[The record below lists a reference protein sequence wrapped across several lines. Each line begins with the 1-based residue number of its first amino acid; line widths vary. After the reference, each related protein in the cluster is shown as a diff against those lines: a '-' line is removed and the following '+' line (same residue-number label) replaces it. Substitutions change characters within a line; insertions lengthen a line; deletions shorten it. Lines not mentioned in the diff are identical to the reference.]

1 MPLHYV
7 WLGAAIPHWKVIMS
21 EMLSIMVVCAYLF
34 AILILSLFIKKR
46 GLSAGHDFSTGGQ
59 QFGWLAIG
67 TSILVSYISAMTFIG
82 MPGWVYQSGMQAMSM
97 HMNYPIVIF
106 FAATIFV
113 PIFYNLKVK
122 SIYEYLE
129 DRFGIYARTINSVT
143 FIIIQ
148 CISSGVMLYA
158 TSLIII
164 RMLPLS
170 ITEAIIYISMFTAL
184 YTCFGGM
191 ATVIFTDILQSI
203 VLFIGTVALIITLL
217 FNIDLFSLSVVAEHL
232 NIINLKLNF
241 SDDTTLISGVFAVSF
256 LHLSVFGTNQLM
268 IQRTLAAKNLD
279 NAKKAMMVCGY
290 GAFFIYLM
298 FAFLGLLL
306 FCFYGGR
313 SFENSNEVI
322 IDYIFNHAD
331 PVVFGVILLAL
342 TSASMSTL
350 DSTYNSIA
358 TVSTFDLYK
367 RFIKP
372 NQDSRHYE
380 KVARALSPI
389 SALLIVIPA
398 LLSVSN
404 ESVLRS
410 VASMA
415 SIFVGIRLGS
425 FLLGVFAERAN
436 EKGIIAGSVSS
447 IITVFYCQST
457 IISWPWYAPVGT
469 CSFILAGLLVSYFW
483 GANSDA
489 QRAFF
494 YKQKRLLKKPKKS
507 HYGLLVFFVF
517 TQVLSYFMP
526 MIYEVLAK
534 HG

>member
-1 MPLHYV
+1 
-7 WLGAAIPHWKVIMS
+7 MS
-21 EMLSIMVVCAYLF
+21 EMLSILVVCSYLL
-34 AILILSLFIKKR
+34 AILILSLIIKKR

-82 MPGWVYQSGMQAMSM
+82 MPGWVYQSGMQVMSM

-148 CISSGVMLYA
+148 CISSGIMLYA
-158 TSLIII
+158 TSLIAI
-164 RMLPLS
+164 RILPVS

-203 VLFIGTVALIITLL
+203 VLLTGTVALIITLL
-217 FNIDLFSLSVVAEHL
+217 FDIDSFSLTSAVSHL
-232 NIINLKLNF
+232 TVTNLKMNL
-241 SDDTTLISGVFAVSF
+241 SDDTTLVSGILAVSF

-268 IQRTLAAKNLD
+268 IQRTLAAKNVD
-279 NAKKAMMVCGY
+279 NAQKAMMVCGY
-290 GAFFIYLM
+290 GAFFVYLM

-306 FCFYGGR
+306 FYFYGGKY
-313 SFENSNEVI
+313 FENSNEVI
-322 IDYIFNHAD
+322 LDYVFKHTN
-331 PVVFGVILLAL
+331 PVVFSMILLAL

-358 TVSTFDLYK
+358 TVSTFDIYK
-367 RFIKP
+367 RFIRP
-372 NQDSRHYE
+372 NEDSGHYE
-380 KVARALSPI
+380 RVARALSPI

-398 LLSVSN
+398 ILSISN
-404 ESVLRS
+404 ESVLKS
-410 VASMA
+410 IASMA

-425 FLLGVFAERAN
+425 FLLGIFSEKAN
-436 EKGIIAGSVSS
+436 EKGIIVGSISS
-447 IITVFYCQST
+447 IFAVFYCQST
-457 IISWPWYAPVGT
+457 AISWPWYAPVGT
-469 CSFILAGLLVSYFW
+469 CSFILTGLLVSYFW
-483 GANSDA
+483 GSNSDA
-489 QRAFF
+489 QLTFF
-494 YKQKRLLKKPKKS
+494 HKQKGLLKKPQKK

-517 TQVLSYFMP
+517 TQALSYFIP
-526 MIYEVLAK
+526 VIYRAIATQ
-534 HG
+534 

>member
-1 MPLHYV
+1 
-7 WLGAAIPHWKVIMS
+7 MS
-21 EMLSIMVVCAYLF
+21 EMFSILVVCSYFLT
-34 AILILSLFIKKR
+34 IIILSLFIKKR
-46 GLSAGHDFSTGGQ
+46 GLNAGHDFSTGGQ

-113 PIFYNLKVK
+113 PIFYTLKVK

-129 DRFGIYARTINSVT
+129 YRFGIYARTINSVT

-158 TSLIII
+158 TSLVFI
-164 RMLPLS
+164 RILPIS

-203 VLFIGTVALIITLL
+203 VLLIGTVALIITLL
-217 FNIDLFSLSVVAEHL
+217 LNIDTFSLASAASHL
-232 NIINLKLNF
+232 TVINLKMNL

-268 IQRTLAAKNLD
+268 IQRTLAAKNVG
-279 NAKKAMMVCGY
+279 NAQKAMMVCGY
-290 GAFFIYLM
+290 GAFFVYLM

-306 FCFYGGR
+306 FYFYGGKY
-313 SFENSNEVI
+313 FENSNEI
-322 IDYIFNHAD
+322 ILDYVFIHAT
-331 PVVFGVILLAL
+331 PAVFCIILLAL

-372 NQDSRHYE
+372 NEHSHHYE

-398 LLSVSN
+398 LLSISN
-404 ESVLRS
+404 ESVLKS
-410 VASMA
+410 IASMA

-425 FLLGVFAERAN
+425 FLLGIFFENAN
-436 EKGIIAGSVSS
+436 EKGIIAGRVSS
-447 IITVFYCQST
+447 MLMVFYCQST
-457 IISWPWYAPVGT
+457 DISWPWYAPIGT
-469 CSFILAGLLVSYFW
+469 GSFILTGLLVSHFW

-494 YKQKRLLKKPKKS
+494 YEQKKLLKKPKKS

-526 MIYEVLAK
+526 MIYEVLAA